1 MPRNHYDGS
10 GNIANGAIS
19 ECEVYVSTDHGKN
32 WTLAGK
38 AEGETA
44 WNYVKETEDGADQ
57 NFVERT
63 VTFDKTYAGVTDVK
77 VKAIKT
83 AGVQANMFINAAEFG
98 VIGKEDTETP
108 EVSEARKALAAALAD
123 AEKVESADKYTEDS
137 YKTFK

>member
-1 MPRNHYDGS
+1 M
-10 GNIANGAIS
+10 
-19 ECEVYVSTDHGKN
+19 VQT
-32 WTLAGK
+32 
-38 AEGETA
+38 
-44 WNYVKETEDGADQ
+44 Q

-123 AEKVESADKYTEDS
+123 AEKVRIC
-137 YKTFK
+137 